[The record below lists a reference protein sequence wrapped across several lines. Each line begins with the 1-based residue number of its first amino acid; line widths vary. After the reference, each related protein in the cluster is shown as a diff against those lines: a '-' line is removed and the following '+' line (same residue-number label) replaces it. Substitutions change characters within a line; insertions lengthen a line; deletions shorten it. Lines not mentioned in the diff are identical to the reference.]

1 MKIFDDKEL
10 QARFDKAKEMH
21 EEYRQVVSK
30 KVDFTNPIEVLNQLG
45 ALNNVAHI
53 GAECEAMFEYLND
66 KHAMKKLAV
75 LDMDARGAAEK
86 KIILNNEIG
95 STNFWLTLNRLLV
108 KEAHYSSDRLRSALS
123 YLKQEISSL

>member
-1 MKIFDDKEL
+1 MKIFEDKEL
-10 QARFDKAKEMH
+10 QARFDKAKEMY
-21 EEYRQVVSK
+21 EEYRSVVSK
-30 KVDFTNPIEVLNQLG
+30 KVDFTIPSEILNQLG

-75 LDMDARGAAEK
+75 LDMDARGSAEK

-95 STNFWLTLNRLLV
+95 STNFWLTLTRLLI
-108 KEAHYSSDRLRSALS
+108 KESHYNSDRLRSALS
-123 YLKQEISSL
+123 YLKQEMSSL